1 MVEVSGLPGICR
13 SNTGVADTD
22 EPCTKTIVPFSLS
35 EDAPA
40 TRFLSCLR
48 HRKSLTL
55 SLPARLTVQCWVPLT
70 SASGADSAWAS
81 STRTARPAHDAA
93 AAARKER
100 REPPARDP
108 APSAG
113 IVGNCES
120 PREADMF
127 YIIPR

>member
-1 MVEVSGLPGICR
+1 MVEVSGLAGICR

-22 EPCTKTIVPFSLS
+22 ESCTKSIVPVLS
-35 EDAPA
+35 EDPSA

-55 SLPARLTVQCWVPLT
+55 SLPARLTVQCWVPLI

-93 AAARKER
+93 AGEEGAAR
-100 REPPARDP
+100 A
-108 APSAG
+108 SG
-113 IVGNCES
+113 
-120 PREADMF
+120 
-127 YIIPR
+127 